1 MSSPGPQA
9 AGVVPA
15 QLGPIASPLS
25 FDGRGR
31 TAETPADQ
39 HLRDLIEEVL
49 LTAPGERVMRPTFGS
64 GLLQLAFAPNSDQ
77 LAAAL
82 QMLVQGALQSGLG
95 DLIEVAAVTIAHNDE
110 TLTISVSY
118 TVRSTGESTT
128 ATFAQ
133 LS

>member
-1 MSSPGPQA
+1 MSEFGLA
-9 AGVVPA
+9 
-15 QLGPIASPLS
+15 PIAAPLQ

-31 TAETPADQ
+31 TAATPADQ

-77 LAAAL
+77 LAATL
-82 QMLVQGALQSGLG
+82 QMLVAGSLQQWLG
-95 DLIEVAAVTIAHNDE
+95 DLIEVSDVTIASDDA
-110 TLTISVSY
+110 TLSVRVSY
-118 TVRSTGESTT
+118 TVRSTGESTS

-133 LS
+133 LA

>member
-1 MSSPGPQA
+1 MTDPSSLA
-9 AGVVPA
+9 
-15 QLGPIASPLS
+15 PIAAPLR

-31 TAETPADQ
+31 TADTAPDQ
-39 HLRDLIEEVL
+39 HLRDLIEGVL

-77 LAAAL
+77 LAATL
-82 QMLVQGALQSGLG
+82 QMLVQGGLQSWLG
-95 DLIEVAAVTIAHNDE
+95 DLIEVAAVTIDQE
-110 TLTISVSY
+110 EGTLTISVSY
-118 TVRSTGESTT
+118 TVRGTGQSTT

>member
-1 MSSPGPQA
+1 MTYPTQ
-9 AGVVPA
+9 PA
-15 QLGPIASPLS
+15 PIAAPLH

-31 TAETPADQ
+31 TAMTPADQ
-39 HLRDLIEEVL
+39 HLRDLIEQVL
-49 LTAPGERVMRPTFGS
+49 LTAQGERVMRPTFGS

-77 LAAAL
+77 LAATV
-82 QMLVQGALQSGLG
+82 QMLVQGALQSWLG
-95 DLIEVAAVTIAHNDE
+95 DLIEVAGVTVTQDDGS
-110 TLTISVSY
+110 LTVSVDY